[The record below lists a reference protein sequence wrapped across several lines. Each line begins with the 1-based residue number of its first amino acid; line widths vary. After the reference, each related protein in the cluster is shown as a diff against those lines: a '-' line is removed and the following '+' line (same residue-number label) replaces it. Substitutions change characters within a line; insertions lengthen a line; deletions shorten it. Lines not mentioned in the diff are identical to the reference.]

1 MRKRQSGMGW
11 LGVLIVLG
19 ILAGGGYYAY
29 QAFTQGDDAVSC
41 AGAQNACMRNCRRTS
56 TEAAAAQS
64 CQQECQREAESC
76 ASPGR

>member
-19 ILAGGGYYAY
+19 IFAGGGYYAY
-29 QAFTQGDDAVSC
+29 QAFTQSENAADC

-56 TEAAAAQS
+56 TEAAAAQV
-64 CQQECQREAESC
+64 CQQECQRAAEDC